1 MSSKHARLGRFL
13 ASARTRAA
21 LSLGVVLSVGV
32 TGTFALWSDSSTV
45 TGTTFTA
52 GTVKLNLKDGTGA
65 NPFQHDLSGY
75 ASLNLA
81 TMVPGNSTAAVIT
94 VKNAGTAPLTFV
106 ASSSATNAD
115 GLNLAG
121 ALVVKVT
128 ADNATGGSGLVLTC
142 PGSAIAS
149 SGTSL
154 NGSLLTTPIA
164 LSATSTTTVCVQVSL
179 PSNAN
184 TLLQGATS
192 NATLTFTGTQ
202 N

>member
-1 MSSKHARLGRFL
+1 MTSKHARLGRFL

-32 TGTFALWSDSSTV
+32 TGTSALWSDSSTV

>member
-32 TGTFALWSDSSTV
+32 TGTSALWSDSSTV

>member
-1 MSSKHARLGRFL
+1 MKRKAR
-13 ASARTRAA
+13 RTYSVRISQRVRAA
-21 LSLGVVLSVGV
+21 LSMGVVLSVAA
-32 TGTFALWSDSSTV
+32 TGTFAFWTDSSTI
-45 TGTTFTA
+45 TGTTFT
-52 GTVKLNLKDGTGA
+52 GGSIKLNLKDGTGA
-65 NPFQHDLSGY
+65 NPFAHDLTGY

-94 VKNAGTAPLTFV
+94 VKNAGTAALTFL
-106 ASSSATNAD
+106 ASSSATNPD
-115 GLNLAG
+115 TLNLAG

-128 ADNATGGSGLVLTC
+128 ADAATGGSGLAVTC
-142 PGSAIAS
+142 PGTAIAS

-164 LSATSTTTVCVQVSL
+164 LAATTTTTICVQVTL
-179 PSNAN
+179 PSGAN
-184 TLLQGATS
+184 TSLQGATT